1 LFVCSRARKTGLE
14 KKNNNRITG
23 IKRIGILGAGSWGT
37 ALAILLQKNGHQV
50 RMWEFDR
57 SAADRLLRDRENL
70 AFLPGVPIPVSI
82 GIGSDL
88 DAVIHEQDVLFFV
101 IPSHVMRSV
110 GERVANRLKS
120 KPLVV
125 SCSKGIENDTLL
137 RMSEVLL
144 ETIPSLSPESVV
156 VLSGPSHAEE
166 VAQGI
171 PTVVTAAS
179 IDAES
184 GRLIQDVLKSPAFR
198 VYTNPDVIGVEL
210 GGALKNVIAVAAGIS
225 DGAGCGDNTKAAL
238 LTRGIVEIT
247 RLGVAMGANPMT
259 FAGLSGIGDLIV
271 TCTSRHSRNRYVG
284 EQIGRGRSL
293 HEVLESMIMV
303 AEGVRTTRSV
313 MDLST
318 RYKVEMPITREVYR
332 VLFENKP
339 PKEALK
345 DLMTRNP
352 KMEDWA

>member
-1 LFVCSRARKTGLE
+1 LE
-14 KKNNNRITG
+14 KKNNNRNIG

-37 ALAILLQKNGHQV
+37 ALAVLLCKNGHRV
-50 RMWEFDR
+50 CMWEFDR
-57 SAADRLLRDRENL
+57 SAADRIILDRENR
-70 AFLPGVPIPVSI
+70 AFLPGVPIPESVQIS
-82 GIGSDL
+82 SDL

-101 IPSHVMRSV
+101 VPSHVMRSV
-110 GERVANRLKS
+110 GASVAKTLNS
-120 KPLVV
+120 GPLVV
-125 SCSKGIENDTLL
+125 SCSKGIENDSLL

-144 ETIPSLSPESVV
+144 ETMPSLNPERVV

-179 IDAES
+179 TGSES
-184 GRLIQDVLKSPAFR
+184 GRIIQDILKSPSFR
-198 VYTNPDVIGVEL
+198 VYTNPDVTGVEL

-293 HEVLESMIMV
+293 HEVLESMVMV
-303 AEGVRTTRSV
+303 AEGVRTARSV

-318 RYKVEMPITREVYR
+318 RYQVEMPISREVYR

-339 PKEALK
+339 PKEALY

>member
-1 LFVCSRARKTGLE
+1 MEE
-14 KKNNNRITG
+14 KRNNSNTG

-37 ALAILLQKNGHQV
+37 ALAVLLHRNGHPV
-50 RMWEFDR
+50 RLWEFDR
-57 SAADRLLRDRENL
+57 SAAGKLLRDRENR
-70 AFLPGVPIPVSI
+70 AFLPGVPIPESI
-82 GIGSDL
+82 QIGSDL
-88 DAVIHEQDVLFFV
+88 ETVIHEQDILFFV
-101 IPSHVMRSV
+101 VPSHVMRSV
-110 GERVANRLKS
+110 GLNVAKILKS
-120 KPLVV
+120 RPLMV
-125 SCSKGIENDTLL
+125 SCSKGIENDSLL

-144 ETIPSLSPESVV
+144 ETIPTLCRDRVV

-179 IDAES
+179 AGSES
-184 GRLIQDVLKSPAFR
+184 GRLIQDILKSPAFR
-198 VYTNPDVIGVEL
+198 VYTNPDVTGVEL

-284 EQIGRGRSL
+284 EQIGRGRHL
-293 HEVLESMIMV
+293 DEVLESMVMV
-303 AEGVRTTRSV
+303 AEGVRTARSV
-313 MDLST
+313 MDLSA
-318 RYKVEMPITREVYR
+318 RYEVEMPISREVYR
-332 VLFENKP
+332 VLFEGKP
-339 PKEALK
+339 PKEALH